1 MDGITD
7 SMDISLSKVGRW
19 WRTGKLGM
27 LHSMG
32 LQRVEH
38 ERETEQQKQLEG
50 IVLEN

>member
-1 MDGITD
+1 MQMNEGTVYWFISIT
-7 SMDISLSKVGRW
+7 
-19 WRTGKLGM
+19 GM

-38 ERETEQQKQLEG
+38 YRETEQQKQLEG